1 MTRGTGRTT
10 KQMKEAP
17 QNAVFIWGT
26 PGSIEYA
33 VDLARKIGRE
43 DLQIKTPVWLKD
55 QWKGLRLTGVV
66 VDHAAPLSS
75 EQAEGLQ
82 KARIRLDAK

>member
-1 MTRGTGRTT
+1 MARGTGRTT

-26 PGSIEYA
+26 PGSIGYA
-33 VDLARKIGRE
+33 VDLARRIGRE

-55 QWKGLRLTGVV
+55 NWQGLKLSGVV
-66 VDHAAPLSS
+66 VDHATTLND
-75 EQAEGLQ
+75 EQHEGLR
-82 KARIRLDAK
+82 KALIRIGAK